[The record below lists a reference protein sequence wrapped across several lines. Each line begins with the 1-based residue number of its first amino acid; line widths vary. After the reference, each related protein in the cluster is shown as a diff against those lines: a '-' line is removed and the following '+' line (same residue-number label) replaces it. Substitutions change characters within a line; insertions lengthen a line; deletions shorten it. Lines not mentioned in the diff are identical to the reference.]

1 MKGDILVEPMAF
13 LVQVVLP
20 LLKTGNNGSVIQ
32 LGYSIP
38 GGMR

>member
-13 LVQVVLP
+13 LVQVVLRREIMVQ
-20 LLKTGNNGSVIQ
+20 LYVQ
-32 LGYSIP
+32 LGYIIP